1 MAALLWGAKK
11 ESIKNIQPRSP
22 IGLSF
27 RLSPGSPFNY
37 YCLDAASLL
46 PVIMLD
52 INFGDSVLD
61 MCAGKKWTMF

>member
-1 MAALLWGAKK
+1 
-11 ESIKNIQPRSP
+11 
-22 IGLSF
+22 
-27 RLSPGSPFNY
+27 LSPGSPFNY